1 MSKFKV
7 LGKLFSKTDEAL
19 DALKREKGTGAEFLK
34 ELEKTPGVKAQ
45 EIKDRKLDKVL
56 PAMGKTTKAEVKK
69 VLEQNPPPKLQE
81 EVLGKVD
88 TSDLDAYPQPDDS
101 WNIRRISDRSFVT
114 NVRGYTDDP
123 EGAIAEAASRFSD
136 GASKYSQY
144 QIPGGENYR
153 EILLKLPKTEPKLPT
168 PENFWVVY
176 DPGQGW
182 VVQSNQRVVG
192 PFAGESEAT
201 DKMYQLTR
209 QAREETEALRRE
221 SRGFESPHWDQP
233 NVLAHARV
241 SDRVGPNGEKIL
253 HIEEIQSDWHQKGRK
268 EGYKSGDEAQQI
280 SALVKDYDALTA
292 RRRELLKQAE
302 EMPGSGPE
310 FVAAINEANDITPQ
324 LMRLQTQ
331 MDNLRSMEQ
340 RGVPDA
346 PFKKNWHE
354 LTMKRLLNYAAE
366 NGYDRLAITPGAKQ
380 AERYDL
386 SKQVDELLYKKNPDG
401 TYQLSAQ
408 AGGRGNMIGDAIPA
422 DKLEDYVGKDVAQ
435 KIVDGEGK
443 SIEIAGKYDPA
454 SMTSSKDYM
463 QSLSGIDLQ
472 VGGEGMKGFYDKI
485 LPDYLNNYGKQYGAQ
500 IEPLQINIHK
510 DLEGYMPLNEMQ
522 TETLH
527 SFQITPQMRQ
537 DITQKGLPLYQQIGI
552 PTGIGA
558 TQLPE
563 QEEPRRV
570 NFSDNPDT
578 MMLELLKAQD
588 GYPISN

>member
-69 VLEQNPPPKLQE
+69 VMEQNPPPKFQE

-101 WNIRRISDRSFVT
+101 WNIRRISDRSFIT

-153 EILLKLPKTEPKLPT
+153 EILLKLPKTEPKLPP
-168 PENFWVVY
+168 PENFRVIY

-182 VVQSNQRVVG
+182 VVQSNKRVVG

-331 MDNLRSMEQ
+331 MDNLRSMDQ

-386 SKQVDELLYKKNPDG
+386 SKHISDLEWDSQTGK
-401 TYQLSAQ
+401 LSAWDHS
-408 AGGRGNMIGDAIPA
+408 GNRVISQGNVSQEDLPNYIGKEA
-422 DKLEDYVGKDVAQ
+422 AQ
-435 KIVDGEGK
+435 KLLEKEHPIKQMFG
-443 SIEIAGKYDPA
+443 A
-454 SMTSSKDYM
+454 
-463 QSLSGIDLQ
+463 DLQ

-500 IEPLQINIHK
+500 VGAY
-510 DLEGYMPLNEMQ
+510 DLDGIP
-522 TETLH
+522 LH
-527 SFQITPQMRQ
+527 SFDITPQMRQ

>member
-1 MSKFKV
+1 VSKFKV
-7 LGKLFSKTDEAL
+7 LGNLFSKTDEAL

-56 PAMGKTTKAEVKK
+56 PSMGKTTKAEVKK
-69 VLEQNPPPKLQE
+69 ALEQNPPPKLQE

-153 EILLKLPKTEPKLPT
+153 EILLKLPKTEPKLPP
-168 PENFWVVY
+168 PENFRVFY

-182 VVQSNQRVVG
+182 VVQSNKRVVG

-201 DKMYQLTR
+201 DKMFQLTR

-221 SRGFESPHWDQP
+221 SRGFESQHWDQP

-292 RRRELLKQAE
+292 RRKELLKQAE

-354 LTMKRLLNYAAE
+354 LALKKMMNYAAE

-386 SKQVDELLYKKNPDG
+386 SKHISDLEWDSQTGK
-401 TYQLSAQ
+401 LSAWDHS
-408 AGGRGNMIGDAIPA
+408 GNRVISQGNVSQEDLPNYIGKEA
-422 DKLEDYVGKDVAQ
+422 AQ
-435 KIVDGEGK
+435 KLLEKEHPIKQMFG
-443 SIEIAGKYDPA
+443 A
-454 SMTSSKDYM
+454 
-463 QSLSGIDLQ
+463 DLQ

-485 LPDYLNNYGKQYGAQ
+485 IPDYLNNYGKQYGAQ
-500 IEPLQINIHK
+500 VGAY
-510 DLEGYMPLNEMQ
+510 DLDGIP
-522 TETLH
+522 LH
-527 SFQITPQMRQ
+527 SFDITPQMRQ

>member
-1 MSKFKV
+1 VSKFKV
-7 LGKLFSKTDEAL
+7 LGNLFSKTDEAL

-56 PAMGKTTKAEVKK
+56 PSMGKTTKAEVKK
-69 VLEQNPPPKLQE
+69 ALEQNPPPKLQE

-153 EILLKLPKTEPKLPT
+153 EILLKLPKTEPKLPP
-168 PENFWVVY
+168 PENFRVFY

-182 VVQSNQRVVG
+182 VVQSNKRVVG

-201 DKMYQLTR
+201 DKMFQLTR

-221 SRGFESPHWDQP
+221 SRGFESQHWDQP

-292 RRRELLKQAE
+292 RRKELLKQAE

-386 SKQVDELLYKKNPDG
+386 SKHISDLEWDSQTGK
-401 TYQLSAQ
+401 LSAWDHS
-408 AGGRGNMIGDAIPA
+408 GNRVISQGNVSQEDLPNYIGKEA
-422 DKLEDYVGKDVAQ
+422 AQ
-435 KIVDGEGK
+435 KLLEKEHPIKQMFG
-443 SIEIAGKYDPA
+443 A
-454 SMTSSKDYM
+454 
-463 QSLSGIDLQ
+463 DLQ

-485 LPDYLNNYGKQYGAQ
+485 IPDYLNNYGKQYGAQ
-500 IEPLQINIHK
+500 VGAY
-510 DLEGYMPLNEMQ
+510 DLDGIP
-522 TETLH
+522 LH
-527 SFQITPQMRQ
+527 SFDITPQMRQ

>member
-1 MSKFKV
+1 VSKFKV

-69 VLEQNPPPKLQE
+69 VMEQNPPPKFQE

-101 WNIRRISDRSFVT
+101 WNIRRISDRSFIT

-153 EILLKLPKTEPKLPT
+153 EILLKLPKTEPKLPP
-168 PENFWVVY
+168 PENFRVIY

-182 VVQSNQRVVG
+182 VVQSNKRVVG

-331 MDNLRSMEQ
+331 MDNLRSMDQ

-386 SKQVDELLYKKNPDG
+386 SKHISDLEWDSQTGK
-401 TYQLSAQ
+401 LSAWDHS
-408 AGGRGNMIGDAIPA
+408 GNRVISQGNVSQEDLPNYIGKEA
-422 DKLEDYVGKDVAQ
+422 AQ
-435 KIVDGEGK
+435 KLLEKEHPIKQMFG
-443 SIEIAGKYDPA
+443 A
-454 SMTSSKDYM
+454 
-463 QSLSGIDLQ
+463 DLQ

-500 IEPLQINIHK
+500 VGAY
-510 DLEGYMPLNEMQ
+510 DLDGIP
-522 TETLH
+522 LH
-527 SFQITPQMRQ
+527 SFDITPQMRQ

>member
-19 DALKREKGTGAEFLK
+19 DALKRERGTGAEFLK

-136 GASKYSQY
+136 GASKYGQY

-153 EILLKLPKTEPKLPT
+153 EILLKLPKTEPKLP
-168 PENFWVVY
+168 PLENFRVVY

-182 VVQSNQRVVG
+182 VVQSNKRVVG
-192 PFAGESEAT
+192 PFAGESEAM
-201 DKMYQLTR
+201 DKMYQL
-209 QAREETEALRRE
+209 AREARWRTREELEALRRE

-380 AERYDL
+380 AERYKL
-386 SKQVDELLYKKNPDG
+386 SNVIDEINVVGRTHAGTGEQTRQVALDTKDGRSLRFGIDANGIVDNVSDSTVSNFMGKSLDE
-401 TYQLSAQ
+401 
-408 AGGRGNMIGDAIPA
+408 I
-422 DKLEDYVGKDVAQ
+422 VGKDVAN
-435 KIVDGEGK
+435 KIMSGGTQTISGEGL
-443 SIEIAGKYDPA
+443 E
-454 SMTSSKDYM
+454 
-463 QSLSGIDLQ
+463 

-500 IEPLQINIHK
+500 VGAY
-510 DLEGYMPLNEMQ
+510 DLDGIP
-522 TETLH
+522 LH
-527 SFQITPQMRQ
+527 SFDITPQMRQ